1 MRSIALTPC
10 FSVASTCDDG
20 LVRYLANRVAA
31 SDDVINELSSILGAE
46 ATAIQ
51 VYNSLAASNG
61 ANSTAKGMED
71 FTMALNVI
79 SEGYFKAC
87 YVPNDQKVAVA
98 NASDLLDIFLEVLDN
113 GSDHTAIRN
122 LYGTLLCLKIF
133 ESGAPDLE
141 TCAAETNSTGLYNCL
156 DPDSR
161 KCIFQLDSECSG
173 EEMDSISVSPVDC
186 LGFAVDTSGSM
197 ESEIDEVKN
206 VIKSFIQAEEN
217 RYTLCYVLVPFNDY
231 NYRTPYEVN
240 SE

>member
-1 MRSIALTPC
+1 MQCTYTSH
-10 FSVASTCDDG
+10 FSVVSTCDDG
-20 LVRYLANRVAA
+20 LVGYLANRVAA
-31 SDDVINELSSILGAE
+31 SDDVINELSSILGVG

-71 FTMALNVI
+71 FTMALNAI

-87 YVPNDQKVAVA
+87 YVPDDEKVAVT
-98 NASDLLDIFLEVLDN
+98 NAGSDLLGTFLEVLAN
-113 GSDHTAIRN
+113 RSDPTAIRN
-122 LYGTLLCLKIF
+122 LYGTLMCWKIF
-133 ESGAPDLE
+133 ESTSGAPDLG

-161 KCIFQLDSECSG
+161 KCVFQLDSECSG
-173 EEMDSISVSPVDC
+173 DRISVSPVDC
-186 LGFAVDTSGSM
+186 LGFVVDTSGSM
-197 ESEIDEVKN
+197 GSEIDEVKN

-217 RYTLCYVLVPFNDY
+217 RYTLCYILVPFNDY